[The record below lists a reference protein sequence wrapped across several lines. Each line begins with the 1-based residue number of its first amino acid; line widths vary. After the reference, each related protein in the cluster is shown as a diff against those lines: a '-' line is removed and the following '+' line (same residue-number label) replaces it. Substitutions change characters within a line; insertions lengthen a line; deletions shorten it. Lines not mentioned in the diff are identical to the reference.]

1 MNAILIK
8 RVVSPYLL
16 MAFLSLLLAACVE
29 MPANAPIDDR
39 TNPIKPNPI
48 KTDPLKTDPL
58 KSEQKPGE
66 PVKPAELIADKPGF
80 YTVRQGDTL
89 LRIAQQFNQ
98 NLRDLVD
105 WNKLSNA
112 NTIKVGQSL
121 RVQRP
126 EGMQVSTVQLDSGIE
141 TRPLNSNSS
150 TPQPTQN
157 PVSGLAKS
165 GPLGNKI
172 PYSDQA
178 LADLQR
184 AEAGSPARGLEAQ
197 RKPAETK
204 TITGRFIWPTDGAV
218 VQTFEESKKGID
230 IAGQAGQPIVAAAD
244 GTVLYA
250 KNMRGY
256 GNLIILDHTDGI
268 VSAYAHNKTIL
279 VREGQGV
286 KKGQKI
292 AEMGDADSDVFKL
305 HFEIRQLGKVIDPV
319 PLLPLR

>member
-1 MNAILIK
+1 MIN

-39 TNPIKPNPI
+39 TNPIRTNPI
-48 KTDPLKTDPL
+48 KTEPV
-58 KSEQKPGE
+58 KSEQKAEE

-80 YTVRQGDTL
+80 YTVKQGDTL

-98 NLRDLVD
+98 NMRDLVD

-112 NTIKVGQSL
+112 NTIKVGQLL

-141 TRPLNSNSS
+141 TRPLNTNSS

-165 GPLGNKI
+165 GPIVNKI

-184 AEAGSPARGLEAQ
+184 AEAGSPARGLEAP
-197 RKPAETK
+197 RKPAEVK
-204 TITGRFIWPTDGAV
+204 MMPARFIWPTDGTV
-218 VQTFEESKKGID
+218 VQTFEGSKKGID

-256 GNLIILDHTDGI
+256 GNLIIVDHTDGI
-268 VSAYAHNKTIL
+268 VSAYGHNKTIL
-279 VREGQGV
+279 VREGQAV
-286 KKGQKI
+286 TKGQKI
-292 AEMGDADSDVFKL
+292 AEMGNTDSDVVKL
-305 HFEIRQLGKVIDPV
+305 HFEIRQLGKVVDPV
-319 PLLPLR
+319 PLLPSR